1 VVEFV
6 CFGLFGF
13 FGKYVVCLVCLGLFD
28 SKTALELKIWLF
40 FLPW

>member
-1 VVEFV
+1 MHSRAMREVGLEQSGSGEFV
-6 CFGLFGF
+6 CF
-13 FGKYVVCLVCLGLFD
+13 GLFD